1 MLSNHHHFQRK
12 YSQCEISANHH
23 FTLTTL
29 KPIVIFY
36 HCPCTQK
43 TNNGH
48 SYKIEKVV
56 RWNLVDILDKEYGEI
71 VDENNKNKECHLK
84 ISLRVR

>member
-12 YSQCEISANHH
+12 YGQFEISANHLS
-23 FTLTTL
+23 LTTL
-29 KPIVIFY
+29 KPIIVFY

-56 RWNLVDILDKEYGEI
+56 RWNLVYILDKKYREI
-71 VDENNKNKECHLK
+71 VDENNKDKECHLK
-84 ISLRVR
+84 ISLRAR